1 MGLAAS
7 WASFLAGELTL
18 YTEAKS
24 LSPSQVFPLDDG
36 EDLRG
41 DGGNG
46 SPHVGSEA
54 CQAHR
59 QWSQSGTLI
68 MEYISSTFSA

>member
-1 MGLAAS
+1 MGSAAS

-24 LSPSQVFPLDDG
+24 PSQVFPLDDG
-36 EDLRG
+36 EDLRRDGG
-41 DGGNG
+41 DG
-46 SPHVGSEA
+46 SSHVGSEA

-68 MEYISSTFSA
+68 MEYISSTFSV

>member
-1 MGLAAS
+1 MGLVAS

-18 YTEAKS
+18 YSEAK
-24 LSPSQVFPLDDG
+24 SPSQVFPLDDG

-59 QWSQSGTLI
+59 QWSQSGTHI
-68 MEYISSTFSA
+68 MEYISSTFSV